1 MHSVLS
7 NYLLNEGKPPLDYIL
22 EKFEDHDIV
31 LLGEMHYIRQQ
42 VELYHRLIPLLPDHG
57 ITIVATEFGRRA
69 DQALIDELLSKEW
82 FDVPGKADCPQAGS
96 LLGIPGVSGYIQVD
110 LAAKPHKPTH
120 KANPLR
126 WLERSIQLEA
136 IQPDM
141 PRTKPQTQSRGDQAD
156 LEGLQRKDLAGSVK
170 CISSSRS

>member
-69 DQALIDELLSKEW
+69 DQALIDELLSKVVRRPLAKRIALRQRR
-82 FDVPGKADCPQAGS
+82 DTR
-96 LLGIPGVSGYIQVD
+96 VSGYSGW
-110 LAAKPHKPTH
+110 LATKPQ
-120 KANPLR
+120 NPQKQIALA
-126 WLERSIQLEA
+126 RSIQLEA

-141 PRTKPQTQSRGDQAD
+141 SRTKPQTQSRGDQAD

>member
-57 ITIVATEFGRRA
+57 ITIVAYRIWPSG

-82 FDVPGKADCPQAGS
+82 FDVLSA
-96 LLGIPGVSGYIQVD
+96 SG
-110 LAAKPHKPTH
+110 LPSGRKPFGDT
-120 KANPLR
+120 
-126 WLERSIQLEA
+126 RSIR
-136 IQPDM
+136 IY
-141 PRTKPQTQSRGDQAD
+141 SG
-156 LEGLQRKDLAGSVK
+156 
-170 CISSSRS
+170 